1 MKASCNSQ
9 CAWPRGLPQRP
20 PIRKPMGR
28 WLWHFTVRTESSASC
43 HPKISKENSGQKAS
57 ATVIMWLFCN
67 CRPFSPG
74 KSRPSFRNS
83 SGLLHWIW
91 EIILSY
97 IINVV
102 SPMINHSQLVVLYPR
117 DPKIFGHWNGFWSGL
132 PHCPL
137 AWSSACHT
145 QQSSAKS
152 WHCEGLPAD
161 SKTCLHD
168 FKPLRKVNTPRRN
181 PKMLIGGVSNL
192 TPLIPKNP
200 QFHIMWLGSNHILFQ
215 AALHLFLA
223 RIFQLH
229 DISWDIR
236 QNQPHHAPSYCWQA
250 MINNK
255 HSVMTSIQIQI
266 QMRIIDIDIVR

>member
-1 MKASCNSQ
+1 MGCTDAAAVAVGSGQAQLAKVWGQDMPWWKTPSLSVASELQVCHLCARCNQ
-9 CAWPRGLPQRP
+9 WRLLAIRNAPDRGDCPKGP
-20 PIRKPMGR
+20 PSESR

-97 IINVV
+97 VINVV
-102 SPMINHSQLVVLYPR
+102 SPMINHPQVVVLYPHLGWSKVT
-117 DPKIFGHWNGFWSGL
+117 PKIFGHWNGLRSGL

-145 QQSSAKS
+145 QQRSAKS

-168 FKPLRKVNTPRRN
+168 FKPLLKVNTPRRN
-181 PKMLIGGVSNL
+181 PK
-192 TPLIPKNP
+192 K
-200 QFHIMWLGSNHILFQ
+200 
-215 AALHLFLA
+215 
-223 RIFQLH
+223 
-229 DISWDIR
+229 
-236 QNQPHHAPSYCWQA
+236 CW
-250 MINNK
+250 
-255 HSVMTSIQIQI
+255 
-266 QMRIIDIDIVR
+266 